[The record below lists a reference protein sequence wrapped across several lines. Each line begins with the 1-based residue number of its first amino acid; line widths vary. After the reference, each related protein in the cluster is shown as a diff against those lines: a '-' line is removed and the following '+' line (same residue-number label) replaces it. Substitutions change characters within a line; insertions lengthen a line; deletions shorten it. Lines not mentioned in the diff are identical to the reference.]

1 MKTPNP
7 RPFPI
12 MQPYIPNLRAIEVKY
27 YGPTDTR
34 GARVRLRDFR
44 GILRDRWLPYS
55 YEYDSATAFARAFLE
70 SEGWTLAHG
79 AETPDAFLWLTPDF
93 GRDSWTAPEPQ
104 EAAQ

>member
-1 MKTPNP
+1 M
-7 RPFPI
+7 R
-12 MQPYIPNLRAIEVKY
+12 PYIPNLRAIEVKY

-55 YEYDSATAFARAFLE
+55 YGGATSPALAREFLE

-79 AETPDAFLWLTPDF
+79 AETPDAFLWLSPDF